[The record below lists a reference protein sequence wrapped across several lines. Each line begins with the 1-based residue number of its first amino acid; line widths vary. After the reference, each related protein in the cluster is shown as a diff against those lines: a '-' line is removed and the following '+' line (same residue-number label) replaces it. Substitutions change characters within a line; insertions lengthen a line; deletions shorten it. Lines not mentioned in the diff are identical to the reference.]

1 MVLGPAAPH
10 RCQPLDSAAARTGRP
25 RRATAVRCSGNR
37 FCRSSWWG
45 YKVSPVKRTKFLSRT
60 GRVSRIRFCKVRPT
74 QGRGTP
80 VTGSGVRPVEV
91 EGTAR
96 GRFGLTPAIL
106 WFLSDRSERNSPR
119 RAKSPTSKTLV
130 PPAGDITQE
139 AAGDDSPC
147 QGEMSRRDK
156 RGRDK
161 FPPRWPQGA
170 ALQILTYRSGFGRA
184 IRGPVPLIRHGFAVP
199 PSPEGKAKRRLN

>member
-1 MVLGPAAPH
+1 MVGIQGIPRKTDWISEPNRQGEPYQILQNPSNA
-10 RCQPLDSAAARTGRP
+10 RP
-25 RRATAVRCSGNR
+25 RD
-37 FCRSSWWG
+37 
-45 YKVSPVKRTKFLSRT
+45 PVM
-60 GRVSRIRFCKVRPT
+60 
-74 QGRGTP
+74 
-80 VTGSGVRPVEV
+80 GSGGKAIAA
-91 EGTAR
+91 EGIAR
-96 GRFGLTPAIL
+96 GRPGRPPAIL